1 MYSKNPPWFHLFK
14 TLDHKWEHRSFNITD
29 FARNSEKTPSS
40 GAWGIKSPNWL
51 LGNWWKRTSLFS
63 CVLPQ
68 PYYHSLMCVW
78 KTLVIKV
85 AVTDPLPPFQL
96 PNEHCLS
103 VPGKELVL
111 CRSTQLQELSL
122 CYVSTQKSN
131 KAMNNVIF
139 IYA

>member
-1 MYSKNPPWFHLFK
+1 MK
-14 TLDHKWEHRSFNITD
+14 TNVIIQLCS
-29 FARNSEKTPSS
+29 PS
-40 GAWGIKSPNWL
+40 AL
-51 LGNWWKRTSLFS
+51 
-63 CVLPQ
+63 LPQ
-68 PYYHSLMCVW
+68 LSVCVW
-78 KTLVIKV
+78 KTLAIKV